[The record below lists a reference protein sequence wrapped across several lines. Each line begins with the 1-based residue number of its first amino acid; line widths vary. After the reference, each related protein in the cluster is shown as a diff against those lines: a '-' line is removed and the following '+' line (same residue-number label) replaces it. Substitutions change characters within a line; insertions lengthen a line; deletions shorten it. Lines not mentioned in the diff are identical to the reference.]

1 MSQKPYAIM
10 HEFVSERF
18 PSRKVLDLL
27 KTKKSSNLIELSGKT
42 GSGKS
47 YLAQI
52 LVDKLRPNFK
62 QIKVYS
68 PHPFYYNQLEQL
80 ISLTS
85 GLSAE
90 EFSELVSQYQTGY
103 KTGRKY
109 DFFYYIISI
118 LNERKLLKPMLLIVD
133 DCDVL
138 DSYSRDYLQYLVHSS
153 PDVGIKIVVLT
164 QSHLFGFSTHEPIP
178 ALNTDAMQ
186 RIIQL
191 AFPDEKDSHA
201 SGSEVL
207 QTISGGNLMVVENI
221 LAEMLASGRSFD
233 LSPFLE
239 RNFDP
244 QHLYFEGLNKLDKSQ
259 KKLLFAMFALDGNL
273 DDKQVKNLGLGRNLK
288 KNLEILSQQ
297 NLIADFGDGYKVQ
310 RKSSFMQWLEN
321 DPEQFDA
328 DFKQKILAECE
339 AYPDKLQVMVRLQS
353 LNSLYNDEQF
363 KSLAQYLEQ
372 IADNENA
379 ASIWQ
384 NVLKNSTK
392 PMDVYNA
399 YLRLGIAQS
408 ASKDKHTAIETFR
421 EALQFCTDHSLA
433 AEEIVWH
440 LASQLFDQG
449 SGSVALEIIK
459 KYSPATIDEYWKQ
472 KILLLK
478 ADILTEMEM
487 FDEAMDVLDDIL
499 HSYNKLEDKKHR
511 YQVQADAKK
520 IRGKIQY
527 YISDWEQAEEAF
539 KEAEKMYNL
548 AGDKTGLA
556 AIYNNLGVLFMFQ
569 ADWQRSEQYFLKS
582 LAIEQETFNLNGISV
597 CYNNLGGLMDDK
609 GDQTRSL
616 FYLEEA
622 INLQKLLNE
631 PYNIANIYN
640 NIGITFADQGDYAKA
655 EDAHRHALDTSIEFG
670 FYRNSIASL
679 NNLGA
684 LYFKMGEWSKS
695 IEFYEQA
702 IAKSEENSFNDGLIH
717 SYSNLGELYEKQ
729 GELNLAYDLCF
740 KGLEL
745 LPNVN
750 DQYLKADLYGNIG
763 SVLTRMQKFK
773 EAYPYLSESLDFFK
787 SINAGDKIVEGY
799 QKQAYYFIL
808 SHSNESADYYINE
821 SLKMATEQN
830 SYKEIGQ
837 AYYLKALLEK
847 NNPEAAREHLNEALR
862 YFVQTNEDY
871 KLSLANYELAQ
882 VLFEL
887 EEWEK
892 ALEIL
897 KNNKKIIQRFGSIKL
912 LEQNDIL
919 SQKIS
924 REYAAQMQEMKFE
937 ENLLN
942 QFYEITQKLNTI
954 SDLDLLI
961 EQSLDSLI
969 ELSDASGGILVLH
982 SGTQAPDNWDY
993 KIFRNIAPES
1003 KLRENLL
1010 ELCSEVYQNNE
1021 VIDLKQP
1028 HFAPSFNNLIC
1039 IPLSIRNDVLGV
1051 VLLFTTEGSYYF
1063 PERIINLLNA
1073 LANQVIVII
1082 ENIRNANLEKSHA
1095 IIREQLNASNQYA
1108 NIIGNSPQMEK
1119 IFEIIDKVKDTPTT
1133 VLLEGPSGTGKELI
1147 ARALHYTSNRRNK
1160 KFVAQYCGALPETLL
1175 ESELFGHVKGSFTG
1189 AINDKKGLF
1198 EIADGGT
1205 FFLDEIADISPSTQA
1220 KLLRFLQEGE
1230 VKRVGATK
1238 TEKVDVRVVCATN
1251 TSLMDRVNEGTF
1263 RLDLYYRL
1271 NVVRIEVP
1279 PLSAREGDIPLLA
1292 IHFLDKYTKRIGKEV
1307 HGITEEAMKILE
1319 QFNWPGN
1326 VRQLENEI
1334 ERAVTL
1340 AEPGSSIKPTDFSD
1354 EVLHF
1359 MENMRMLDML
1369 DNKQTLK
1376 EAIEEL
1382 ERKMIV
1388 QCMEECDWNQTQAAK
1403 ELGLSRQGLI
1413 KKLARYNL
1421 NREEA

>member
-1 MSQKPYAIM
+1 MSQKPYTIM

-18 PSRKVLDLL
+18 PSRKVMDML
-27 KTKKSSNLIELSGKT
+27 KTKKISHLIEISGKT

-47 YLAQI
+47 YLIQTLI
-52 LVDKLRPNFK
+52 DKLRPNFK
-62 QIKVYS
+62 QIKVFS
-68 PHPFYYNQLEQL
+68 PHPFYYNQLERMVL
-80 ISLTS
+80 HTS
-85 GLSAE
+85 ALSGE
-90 EFSELVSQYQTGY
+90 EFAEIVSQYQTGY
-103 KTGRKY
+103 KTGRKH
-109 DFFYYIISI
+109 DFFYYLISI

-133 DCDVL
+133 DCEIL
-138 DSYSRDYLQYLVHSS
+138 DSYSREYLQYLIHAV
-153 PDVGIKIVVLT
+153 PDIGIKIVALT
-164 QSHLFGFSTHEPIP
+164 QSHLFSFSHYEPIP
-178 ALNTDAMQ
+178 ALNTDDMQ
-186 RIIQL
+186 RIIQI
-191 AFPDEKDSHA
+191 AFPDDKASSA

-207 QTISGGNLMVVENI
+207 QTISQGNLLVVESI
-221 LAEMLASGRSFD
+221 LEEMLESGKSFD

-244 QHLYFEGLNKLDKSQ
+244 QQLYYEKLSKLDQSQ
-259 KKLLFAMFALDGNL
+259 KNLLFAMYALDSAL
-273 DDKQVKNLGLGRNLK
+273 DEKQAKNLGLSKNLK
-288 KNLEILSQQ
+288 KNLELLAGQ
-297 NLIADFGDGYKVQ
+297 NLIADFGDGFKVQ
-310 RKSSFMQWLEN
+310 RKTSFMHWLESN
-321 DPEQFDA
+321 PEQFSPDY
-328 DFKQKILAECE
+328 KLKVLQECE
-339 AYPDKLQVMVRLQS
+339 AYPDKLQAMVYLQ
-353 LNSLYNDEQF
+353 NIDSLYDAEQF
-363 KSLAQYLEQ
+363 KSLAEYLEQ
-372 IADNENA
+372 ISDSTSA
-379 ASIWQ
+379 ASLWQ
-384 NVLKNSTK
+384 TILKNSTE

-399 YLRLGIAQS
+399 YLRLGLAQ
-408 ASKDKHTAIETFR
+408 ASSEDKNRAVETFR
-421 EALQFCTDHSLA
+421 EALQFCTENSIA

-440 LASQLFDQG
+440 LASKLFDQG

-459 KYSPATIDEYWKQ
+459 KYSPATIDEHWKQ

-478 ADILTEMEM
+478 ADILTEMEK
-487 FDEAMDVLDDIL
+487 FDEALEVLDIIS
-499 HSYNKLEDKKHR
+499 HSYSKLEDKNQR
-511 YQVQADAKK
+511 YLVQAEGKK
-520 IRGKIQY
+520 IRGKIHY

-548 AGDKTGLA
+548 AKDKSGLA
-556 AIYNNLGVLFMFQ
+556 AIYNNLGVLYMFQ
-569 ADWQRSEQYFLKS
+569 ADWPRSEQCFLKS
-582 LAIEQETFNLNGISV
+582 LAVEKETFNLNGISV

-609 GDQTRSL
+609 GDQARSL

-622 INLQKLLNE
+622 VKLQRLLNE

-640 NIGITFADQGDYAKA
+640 NIGITYADIGDYAKA
-655 EDAHRHALDTSIEFG
+655 EEAHRRSLDTAIEFG

-679 NNLGA
+679 CNLGA
-684 LYFKMGEWSKS
+684 LYFKMGEWTKS

-702 IAKSEENSFNDGLIH
+702 VAKSEENNFNDGLIRA
-717 SYSNLGELYEKQ
+717 YSNLGELYEKQ

-745 LPNVN
+745 IPHVN
-750 DQYLKADLYGNIG
+750 DQYIKAELYGNMG

-787 SINAGDKIVEGY
+787 SMNARDKIVEGY

-808 SHSNESADYYINE
+808 SHSNESAHYYIDE
-821 SLKMATEQN
+821 SLKMAIEQN
-830 SYKEIGQ
+830 SPKEIGQ

-847 NNPEAAREHLNEALR
+847 KNPEAAQEHLNEALR

-882 VLFEL
+882 VLYEL
-887 EEWEK
+887 EDWEK

-969 ELSDASGGILVLH
+969 ELSDASGGIMLLH
-982 SGTQAPDNWDY
+982 TGTLGVDSWDY
-993 KIFRNIAPES
+993 KIFRNISSEN

-1010 ELCSEVYQNNE
+1010 EICSEVYQTNE

-1028 HFAPSFNNLIC
+1028 HFAPSFNHLIC

-1082 ENIRNANLEKSHA
+1082 ENVRNANLEKAHA
-1095 IIREQLNASNQYA
+1095 IIREQLNATNQYA

-1119 IFEIIDKVKDTPTT
+1119 IFEVIDKVKDTPTS

-1251 TSLMDRVNEGTF
+1251 TSLMERVKRGEF

-1271 NVVRIEVP
+1271 NVIRIEVP
-1279 PLSAREGDIPLLA
+1279 PLASREGDIPLLA
-1292 IHFLDKYTKRIGKEV
+1292 IHFLDKYTKRMNKEV
-1307 HGITEEAMKILE
+1307 HGITDEAMKILE

-1340 AEPGSSIKPTDFSD
+1340 AVPGTSIKPTDFSD
-1354 EVLHF
+1354 EVHHF

-1382 ERKMIV
+1382 EKKMII
-1388 QCMEECDWNQTQAAK
+1388 QCMEDCDWNQTQAAK

-1421 NREEA
+1421 NRDEI

>member
-1 MSQKPYAIM
+1 MRQKPYTIM

-27 KTKKSSNLIELSGKT
+27 KTKKSSHLIELSSRT

-47 YLAQI
+47 YLMQTLI
-52 LVDKLRPNFK
+52 DKLRPNFK
-62 QIKVYS
+62 QIKVFS
-68 PHPFYYNQLEQL
+68 PQPLYYNQLEQIVL
-80 ISLTS
+80 LTS
-85 GLSAE
+85 GISSD
-90 EFSELVSQYQTGY
+90 EFAQIVGQYQTGY

-109 DFFYYIISI
+109 DFFFYIISL

-138 DSYSRDYLQYLVHSS
+138 DTYSRDFLQYLIHSS
-153 PDVGIKIVVLT
+153 PDIGIKIVALT
-164 QSHLFGFSTHEPIP
+164 QSHLFSFSTHEPIP
-178 ALNTDAMQ
+178 ALSTDDMQ
-186 RIIQL
+186 RIIQM
-191 AFPDEKDSHA
+191 AFPKDEISYV
-201 SGSEVL
+201 SSSEVL
-207 QTISGGNLMVVENI
+207 QTISGGNLLVVENI
-221 LAEMLASGRSFD
+221 LAEMLDSGKKFD

-244 QHLYFEGLNKLDKSQ
+244 QHLFYENLNRLDQQQ
-259 KKLLFAMFALDGNL
+259 KNLLFAMFVLDSDL
-273 DDKQVKNLGLGRNLK
+273 DEKQAKNLGLSKNLK
-288 KNLEILSQQ
+288 KNLELLSEQ
-297 NLIADFGDGYKVQ
+297 NLIADFGDGFKVQ
-310 RKSSFMQWLEN
+310 RKQSFTQWLEKN
-321 DPEQFDA
+321 PEQFSSEY
-328 DFKQKILAECE
+328 KLKVLEECK
-339 AYPDKLQVMVRLQS
+339 AYPDNLQVIVSMQN
-353 LNSLYNDEQF
+353 LNSLYDAEQF
-363 KSLAQYLEQ
+363 RRMADYLEQ
-372 IADNENA
+372 ISDNKNA
-379 ASIWQ
+379 ALLWQ
-384 NVLKNSTK
+384 IILKNSGE
-392 PMDVYNA
+392 PMDVYHA

-408 ASKDKHTAIETFR
+408 ASKAKHTAIETFR
-421 EALQFCTDHSLA
+421 EALQFCTDNSLA

-478 ADILTEMEM
+478 ADILTEVEM

-499 HSYNKLEDKKHR
+499 HSYNKLEDKTHR
-511 YQVQADAKK
+511 YLIQADAKK

-527 YISDWEQAEEAF
+527 YTSDWEQAEEAF
-539 KEAEKMYNL
+539 KDAEKMYGL

-582 LAIEQETFNLNGISV
+582 LSIEQETYNLNGISV
-597 CYNNLGGLMDDK
+597 CYSNLGGLMDDK

-622 INLQKLLNE
+622 IKLQKLLNE

-640 NIGITFADQGDYAKA
+640 NIGITLADQGEYAKA
-655 EDAHRHALDTSIEFG
+655 EEAHRRALDTSIEFG

-702 IAKSEENSFNDGLIH
+702 IAKSEENNFNDGLIH

-750 DQYLKADLYGNIG
+750 DQYIKADLYGNIG

-830 SYKEIGQ
+830 SSKEIGQ

-847 NNPEAAREHLNEALR
+847 KNPEVAREHLNEALR
-862 YFVQTNEDY
+862 YFMQTNEDY
-871 KLSLANYELAQ
+871 KLSLAYYELAQ

-887 EEWEK
+887 EDWEK

-924 REYAAQMQEMKFE
+924 REYAAQMQDMKFE

-982 SGTQAPDNWDY
+982 TGTQVPDNWDY
-993 KIFRNIAPES
+993 KIFRNISPES

-1010 ELCSEVYQNNE
+1010 ELCSEVYKNNE

-1039 IPLSIRNDVLGV
+1039 IPLSIRNNVLGV
-1051 VLLFTTEGSYYF
+1051 VLLFTTAGSYYF

-1082 ENIRNANLEKSHA
+1082 ENVRNANLEKAHA
-1095 IIREQLNASNQYA
+1095 IIREQLNAANQYA

-1119 IFEIIDKVKDTPTT
+1119 IFEVIDKVKDTPTS

-1251 TSLMDRVNEGTF
+1251 TSLMDRVNKGEF

-1307 HGITEEAMKILE
+1307 HGITDEAMKILE

-1354 EVLHF
+1354 EVHHF

-1369 DNKQTLK
+1369 DSKKTLK

-1382 ERKMIV
+1382 EKTMIS

-1421 NREEA
+1421 NKEDA